1 MRRLAGV
8 GALLMLGLGV
18 LAAGVPGSAAA
29 PAAAPLGQ
37 DGDPARGREVYVRIG
52 CYQCH
57 GFDGQGAQATGPRL
71 TPNPIAF
78 NRFIGIVYDPLDLM
92 PRYSPEHVSE
102 QDVRDIYAYLQAIPR
117 PPSAE
122 DIPLLNP

>member
-1 MRRLAGV
+1 MRRLAGI

-18 LAAGVPGSAAA
+18 LVASVSGSAAA
-29 PAAAPLGQ
+29 PAVVPLAQ
-37 DGDPARGREVYVRIG
+37 DGDPAHGREVYVRIG

-57 GFDGQGAQATGPRL
+57 GFDGQGGGPAGPRIA
-71 TPNPIAF
+71 PNPIAF

-102 QDVRDIYAYLQAIPR
+102 QDVRDMYAYLQTIPR

-122 DIPLLNP
+122 EIPLLNP

>member
-1 MRRLAGV
+1 MRRFAGIV
-8 GALLMLGLGV
+8 ALLLLGLSALGV
-18 LAAGVPGSAAA
+18 SVPGSAAA
-29 PAAAPLGQ
+29 PPAAPLAQ
-37 DGDPARGREVYVRIG
+37 DGDPARGRELYVRIG

-71 TPNPIAF
+71 APNPIAF

-92 PRYSPEHVSE
+92 PRYPPEHVSE
-102 QDVRDIYAYLQAIPR
+102 QDVRDIYAYLQSIPR
-117 PPSAE
+117 PPAAE